1 MTGLFTPTP
10 RHAVPDEGRE
20 CDPTYRL
27 DEFIAEARREMGS
40 LRWEQLQREWMG

>member
-10 RHAVPDEGRE
+10 RHTDEGRE

-27 DEFIAEARREMGS
+27 DEYIAEGRREMGP
-40 LRWEQLQREWMG
+40 LRWEQLQREWVG

>member
-10 RHAVPDEGRE
+10 RHADEGRE

-27 DEFIAEARREMGS
+27 DEYIAEAK
-40 LRWEQLQREWMG
+40 WEQLQREWVG